1 MKMPWLFMLSWSCVL
16 GVSYS
21 TRSFSWGITQKE
33 RKAAE
38 LASVIVGVVEACHSM
53 GVMHRDLKPENFL
66 FVNQMKDAPLK
77 TIDFGLSIFFQ
88 PEADVWS
95 AGVIIYI
102 LLNGVPS
109 FWAETKQGI
118 FEEVLHCKLGFQ
130 SDPRPCILDSVKD
143 LARKILAR
151 APKKRLTSPEVL
163 RKLYLN
169 LDVFAVVRNYLKS

>member
-109 FWAETKQGI
+109 FWAGYYLSMIFSTKMCCNTSHPETKQGI

-163 RKLYLN
+163 
-169 LDVFAVVRNYLKS
+169 